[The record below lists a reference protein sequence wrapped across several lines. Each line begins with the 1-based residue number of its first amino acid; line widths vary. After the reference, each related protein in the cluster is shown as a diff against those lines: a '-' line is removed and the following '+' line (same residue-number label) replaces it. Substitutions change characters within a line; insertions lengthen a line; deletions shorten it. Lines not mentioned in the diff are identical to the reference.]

1 MNNQGLPEVGR
12 DLIFKIRGSIYAGV
26 FTGTI
31 FLTPASSREISRFSL
46 SEVSGWVYARDAFEV
61 VEQQKQTE
69 QQPAQP
75 AS

>member
-31 FLTPASSREISRFSL
+31 FLTQA
-46 SEVSGWVYARDAFEV
+46 
-61 VEQQKQTE
+61 
-69 QQPAQP
+69 
-75 AS
+75 